1 MMVMKSRKNLL
12 RITGYVILII
22 SCLLFILIPVI
33 PWLGFSVRQIAG
45 ITAGLVIAG
54 EILFY
59 LSLFILGR
67 SFYDKIKNWL
77 KFWKTKPKDTDIT
90 TDEL

>member
-1 MMVMKSRKNLL
+1 MKARSGFL

-22 SCLLFILIPVI
+22 SCLLFMLIPVV

-45 ITAGLVIAG
+45 ITARLIIAG

-67 SFYDKIKNWL
+67 SFYEKIKNWL
-77 KFWKTKPKDTDIT
+77 KFRKVKPKDTDIT
-90 TDEL
+90 TGEF